1 MFSVMS
7 VHHSVHGWRVP
18 CDHYPWWPIGLHP
31 TGNSG
36 PGSAS
41 PLPPPAKPEYAQTWT
56 SPTGDSSL
64 DIFKLVHYESHTV
77 GKRAVCIRL
86 ECFLVIRIWT
96 FRWQD
101 NDPKDLCN
109 FWCYRSLMVLECGVF
124 PSFFRWDPSTSVW
137 GSLILL
143 VYCPGLHSW
152 VFYDWSC
159 KEEPLLEIVYRNRI
173 YVTTPRNRNI
183 HTKKLQVNHSTNSL
197 WDLYDYHINPPD
209 NGL

>member
-1 MFSVMS
+1 MGGGSHVTIT
-7 VHHSVHGWRVP
+7 H
-18 CDHYPWWPIGLHP
+18 DDPWSHRELWPWFC
-31 TGNSG
+31 
-36 PGSAS
+36 
-41 PLPPPAKPEYAQTWT
+41 LP
-56 SPTGDSSL
+56 SPTPRQVWICSNLDLTNRDSSL

-77 GKRAVCIRL
+77 GKRAVRIRL

-101 NDPKDLCN
+101 NDLKDLCN

-159 KEEPLLEIVYRNRI
+159 KEHSL
-173 YVTTPRNRNI
+173 TTPRNRNI
-183 HTKKLQVNHSTNSL
+183 HYNISL
-197 WDLYDYHINPPD
+197 RIVTGHEIKHNEPCD
-209 NGL
+209 